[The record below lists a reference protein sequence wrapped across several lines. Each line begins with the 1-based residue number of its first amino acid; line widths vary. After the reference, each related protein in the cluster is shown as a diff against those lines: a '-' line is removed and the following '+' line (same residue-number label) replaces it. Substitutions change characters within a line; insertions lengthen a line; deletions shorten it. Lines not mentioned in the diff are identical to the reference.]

1 MKNVVKQVLMLAV
14 LLVATPVLAGEGPT
28 KGTKSYQS
36 SARAEKPAQPE
47 QTADAAP
54 VTANDVSQIA
64 PAAGD
69 TAESQ
74 DQPSEGKTMREEMK
88 LPRKN

>member
-1 MKNVVKQVLMLAV
+1 MKNIVKQVLMLAV
-14 LLVATPVLAGEGPT
+14 LLGAAPAFAEGPT
-28 KGTKSYQS
+28 KGTKSYQA
-36 SARAEKPAQPE
+36 ARSEKPAQPE

-54 VTANDVSQIA
+54 VTANDASQIA

-69 TAESQ
+69 TDAPQ
-74 DQPSEGKTMREEMK
+74 DHAAQGKTMREEMK

>member
-1 MKNVVKQVLMLAV
+1 MKNIVKQTLILAV
-14 LLVATPVLAGEGPT
+14 LTLAIPAIAAEGPT

-36 SARAEKPAQPE
+36 ARSEKPAQPE
-47 QTADAAP
+47 QTDEQAITAAD
-54 VTANDVSQIA
+54 DVSQIA

-69 TAESQ
+69 TTDAKNESEQ
-74 DQPSEGKTMREEMK
+74 GKTMREEMR